1 MSRLPS
7 HAAMVRRIC
16 RAYRAAPDADR
27 AAGLGWYAA
36 AQCEAARIW
45 PERPD
50 LAAGVLAAL
59 SPRCQWSTNV
69 AWAHVVVQ
77 AARSGRPCPAVS
89 TKSNRRAAWAIATTG
104 ADPLAHLGRV
114 SHTGR
119 VTSGHKV
126 RAFYRN
132 IVGDQTAVTV
142 DVWAYRAATGREVDA
157 IGAREYRAIEAAYQ
171 RAAAILCVSPRDCQA
186 AVWMSVRGTKPT
198 DRQWHAA
205 IAELALAA

>member
-1 MSRLPS
+1 MPALPS
-7 HAAMVRRIC
+7 HAAMVRRIT
-16 RAYRAAPDADR
+16 RAFRAATPADR

-36 AQCEAARIW
+36 AQREAAAIW

-69 AWAHVVVQ
+69 AWAHVLVSR
-77 AARSGRPCPAVS
+77 ARAGLSCPLVS
-89 TKSNRRAAWAIATTG
+89 TESNRATAWAIATTG
-104 ADPLAHLGRV
+104 ADPMRHLGRV

-132 IVGDQTAVTV
+132 ITGDHGAVTV
-142 DVWAYRAATGREVDA
+142 DVWAFRAATGREVDN
-157 IGAREYRAIEAAYQ
+157 IGAADYRAISAAYV
-171 RAAAILCVSPRDCQA
+171 RAAAILGVTPRECQA
-186 AVWMSVRGTKPT
+186 AVWVATRGTKPT
-198 DRQWHAA
+198 DAGWHAA
-205 IAELALAA
+205 IAA